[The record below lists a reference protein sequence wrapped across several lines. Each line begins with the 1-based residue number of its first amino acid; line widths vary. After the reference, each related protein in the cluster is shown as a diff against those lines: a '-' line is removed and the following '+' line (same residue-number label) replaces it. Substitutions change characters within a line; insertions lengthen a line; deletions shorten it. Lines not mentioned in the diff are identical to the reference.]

1 MEIYSTYAT
10 QEMRDNVATQLANS
24 DELKKFAFE
33 FCTAFNL
40 RTLCTSNNG
49 VKLVTQS
56 GLPAGSIYIQKMFS
70 RRADERVVSYFYT
83 NGRIITKEKGSAN
96 SNRDTR
102 DSVKISTLLST
113 MRKHNEIP
121 SDEKI
126 LRGFC
131 DGIHYAFNAAGSGS
145 HYGAP
150 RFDIDSSLALG
161 ATKAILGLE
170 EMSLSF
176 KTQLESAYA
185 NYMQK
190 METFNAS
197 KSEQLRFYKGCKMI
211 AVLNHDSG
219 TPAYL
224 VGEVSYDT
232 SVDGGRE
239 QKIVFQSPLKRYATL
254 AESPVAAD
262 ALMIRTYME
271 GGTMNQYQGENELKL
286 RPCDAYFEDVD
297 IAVGYT
303 MREEFFVLIP
313 MTAPD
318 A

>member
-10 QEMRDNVATQLANS
+10 QEMRDNIATRLANS

-40 RTLCTSNNG
+40 RALDTTTNG
-49 VKLVTQS
+49 VSLVTQS
-56 GLPAGSIYIQKMFS
+56 GLSAGHIYVQKMFS
-70 RRADERVVSYFYT
+70 RRADERRVSYFYT
-83 NGRIITKEKGSAN
+83 NGRIITKEKGSMN

-126 LRGFC
+126 LRGLC
-131 DGIHYAFNAAGSGS
+131 DGIHYAFNAAGAGS

-150 RFDIDSSLALG
+150 RFDIDSSLALN
-161 ATKAILGLE
+161 ATKAILGIE
-170 EMSLSF
+170 EMSLSY
-176 KTQLESAYA
+176 KTQLESSYA
-185 NYMQK
+185 EYLQK
-190 METFNAS
+190 MEKFNAS
-197 KSEQLRFYKGCKMI
+197 KSEQHRFYKGCKMI

-219 TPAYL
+219 KPAYL
-224 VGEVSYDT
+224 VGEVRYDI
-232 SVDGGRE
+232 SADKRE
-239 QKIVFQSPLKRYATL
+239 QQIVFQSPLKRYATL
-254 AESPVAAD
+254 AESPLAAD

-271 GGTMNQYQGENELKL
+271 GGTMNQYQAENELKL
-286 RPCDAYFEDVD
+286 RPCDMYFQELDV
-297 IAVGYT
+297 AVGYT